1 MLNALDEIGAGLLE
15 GEDPLGDVV
24 NDVVDPHE
32 EVEAGDRAALDDL
45 PVVHGDLVQL
55 QDGLDLLQTQGSW
68 RSQESVTAE
77 LEEQRGKSKHWV
89 LDRDMEVWEL
99 S

>member
-1 MLNALDEIGAGLLE
+1 MLNALDEIEAGLLE
-15 GEDPLGDVV
+15 GEDPLGDVID
-24 NDVVDPHE
+24 DVVDTHE

-45 PVVHGDLVQL
+45 PVVHRDLVQL

-68 RSQESVTAE
+68 RSQESGVRE
-77 LEEQRGKSKHWV
+77 SW
-89 LDRDMEVWEL
+89 